1 MLNDFGVFKLLP
13 VDSLPRHVLS
23 FARARLGSY
32 NIGVAVTGHL
42 VVFLL
47 LDGCPLF
54 SWKAVSSKAAWSR
67 FRSVCRQ
74 ISDVWSSS
82 WQP

>member
-1 MLNDFGVFKLLP
+1 MNDFGIFRLLP
-13 VDSLPRHVLS
+13 VDSLPKHVLS

-32 NIGVAVTGHL
+32 NIGVAATNHL

-54 SWKAVSSKAAWSR
+54 SWKTASSKAAWSR
-67 FRSVCRQ
+67 FCSVCRQ
-74 ISDVWSSS
+74 ISAVWSSA
-82 WQP
+82 WLP